1 MKIKELAKK
10 YKQYAIDMRREFHM
24 HPETGWNEINTS
36 RRIKE
41 EMDKMGIPYVSA
53 AKTGVIAT
61 IAGKKDG
68 KTVALRADMDALE
81 VQEKNDVEYKSQN
94 EGVSHACGH
103 DGHMAMLL
111 GATKVLN
118 DIKDDLNGTV
128 KLIFQPAEEAM
139 NGATSI
145 IEDGGLEDVDNIFA
159 IHLLGPLPLGFVS
172 VGKGP
177 RMSSADYFSIN
188 VIGKGGH
195 GGMPDQGV
203 DAIVAASAIVMN
215 LQSIVSREI
224 SPNDPVVISVG
235 KFNAGSRFNVIAG
248 SAQLEGTTR
257 CFRADLGEML
267 PLIMERIITN
277 TAKVYRAEAKL
288 EYVKGCIPTVNEET
302 SAERAEKMI
311 ANTYGKDVLFEL
323 PPITGAEDFSYYLEK
338 VPGVYIFLGAGNE
351 EKGIMQANHHE
362 EFNIDED
369 VLEIGTVLNVQYALD
384 FINE

>member
-41 EMDKMGIPYVSA
+41 EMDKMGIPYVST

-111 GATKVLN
+111 GAAKVLN

-139 NGATSI
+139 GGATSI
-145 IEDGGLEDVDNIFA
+145 IEDGGLEGVDNIFA
-159 IHLLGPLPLGFVS
+159 IHLLGPLPLGLVS

-188 VIGKGGH
+188 VTGKGGH

-224 SPNDPVVISVG
+224 SPKDPVVISVG

-257 CFRADLGEML
+257 CFRTDLGERL

-288 EYVKGCIPTVNEET
+288 EYVKGVIPTVNEET

-323 PPITGAEDFSYYLEK
+323 PPTTGAEDFSYYLEK

-351 EKGIMQANHHE
+351 EKGIMQVNHHE

-369 VLEIGTVLNVQYALD
+369 ALEIGTVLNVQYALD
-384 FINE
+384 FLNE

>member
-41 EMDKMGIPYVSA
+41 EMDKMGIPYVST

-111 GATKVLN
+111 GAAKVLN

-139 NGATSI
+139 GGATSI
-145 IEDGGLEDVDNIFA
+145 IEDGGLEGVDNIFA
-159 IHLLGPLPLGFVS
+159 IHLLGPLPLGLVS

-177 RMSSADYFSIN
+177 RMSSADYFSII
-188 VIGKGGH
+188 VTGKGGH

-224 SPNDPVVISVG
+224 SPKDPVVISVG

-257 CFRADLGEML
+257 CFRTDLGEML

-288 EYVKGCIPTVNEET
+288 EYVKGVIPTVNEET

-323 PPITGAEDFSYYLEK
+323 PPTTGAEDFSYYLEK

-351 EKGIMQANHHE
+351 EKGIMQTNHHE
-362 EFNIDED
+362 DFNIDED

-384 FINE
+384 FLNE